1 MKIEDRLDHSNNEML
16 EFCILRRRRNRSE
29 RKLTTL
35 DFRRADF
42 GCLRDLLGEV
52 PCDKVL
58 EGRESS
64 RNQESCLIFFQV
76 HEWSIPVNR
85 NLGKNE

>member
-16 EFCILRRRRNRSE
+16 EFRSE

-35 DFRRADF
+35 DFRRAGF
-42 GCLRDLLGEV
+42 GCLRDLLGKV